1 VTIIGVEAVGVG
13 KRFGAFAALSGID
26 MRVRPGTVHGL
37 LGENGAGKS
46 TLVKCLMGYYRADEG
61 SFLVDGKE
69 AAIGRPADADALG
82 LGMVYQHFTLVP
94 SMTVAEN
101 LVIARGQVPAVINW
115 AWERAALDAFMA
127 RTPFAVPLD
136 AAVDTLSAGERQ
148 KTEILKQLYLQRRL
162 LVLDEPTSVL
172 TPQEAEEML
181 GLMQGLAHGGTATV
195 VIITH
200 KLPDVMRFTDEV
212 TVLRRGRLA
221 GQGATAGLSRTDL
234 TSMMIGEPHAPT
246 RPERQGG
253 AEAAVRLAVRNL
265 RTAAGVGQP
274 SLDIASLDVRAHE
287 IVGVAGVSGNG
298 QKELLEV
305 LGGQRPG
312 GGAVTVDGAS
322 YAATRRQSQ
331 ALHVRVI
338 PEEPLRN
345 GCVPGMS
352 VVDNLNLRR
361 FDQNESGGGR
371 RWLDAGGMRR
381 RAARMIAGYGVRAAS
396 VDAPIS
402 VLSGGNVQRCV
413 LARELDGE
421 VALLIVANPC
431 FGLDVKAV
439 AEVRARLMA
448 ARNAGCAILL
458 ISEDL
463 DEILELADRV
473 VVMRNGRIVHETP
486 AAGADPHAI
495 GAHML
500 DAHDAQPG
508 SAAGTKPAPALAREH
523 VSQR

>member
-1 VTIIGVEAVGVG
+1 MKAVGIEAASIC
-13 KRFGAFAALSGID
+13 KRFGAFAALSDIG
-26 MRVRPGTVHGL
+26 MKVQPGTVHGL

-46 TLVKCLMGYYRADEG
+46 TLVKCLMGYYRADAG
-61 SFLVDGKE
+61 SFLVDGRE
-69 AAIGRPADADALG
+69 AAIARPADADALG

-115 AWERAALDAFMA
+115 ARERAALDGFMG
-127 RTPFAVPLD
+127 RMPFQVRLD
-136 AAVDTLSAGERQ
+136 APVGTLSAGERQ

-172 TPQEAEEML
+172 TPQEADEML
-181 GLMQGLAHGGTATV
+181 GLMQGLAHAGTATV

-200 KLPDVMRFTDEV
+200 KLSDVMRFTDEV
-212 TVLRRGRLA
+212 TVLRRGRMA
-221 GQGATAGLSRTDL
+221 GHGATSRLSRGEL
-234 TSMMIGEPHAPT
+234 TAMMIGEHHAPA
-246 RPERQGG
+246 RPERRG
-253 AEAAVRLAVRNL
+253 AAGSAVRLQVRNL
-265 RTAAGVGQP
+265 HTAGGLGQTA
-274 SLDIASLDVRAHE
+274 LDIVGLDVRAHE
-287 IVGVAGVSGNG
+287 VVGVAGVSGNG
-298 QKELLEV
+298 QRELLEV

-312 GGAVTVDGAS
+312 GGAVTVDGVPYGAS
-322 YAATRRQSQ
+322 RRQSQ
-331 ALHVRVI
+331 DLHVRII

-352 VVDNLNLRR
+352 VVDNLNLRS
-361 FDQNESGGGR
+361 FDRTGDGGNTGSR
-371 RWLDAGGMRR
+371 RWLDPGAMRR
-381 RAARMIAGYGVRAAS
+381 RATRMIAGYGVRAAS
-396 VDAPIS
+396 ADAPIG

-413 LARELDGE
+413 LARELDGT
-421 VALLIVANPC
+421 VALLVIANPC

-439 AEVRARLMA
+439 AEVRARLME

-463 DEILELADRV
+463 DEIMELADRI
-473 VVMRNGRIVHETP
+473 VVMRGGRIVHEAP

-500 DAHDAQPG
+500 DAH
-508 SAAGTKPAPALAREH
+508 AAA
-523 VSQR
+523 

>member
-1 VTIIGVEAVGVG
+1 MTAAGIEAAGVG
-13 KRFGAFAALSGID
+13 KRFGSFAALSDIN
-26 MRVRPGTVHGL
+26 MKVRAGTVHGL

-46 TLVKCLMGYYRADEG
+46 TLVKCLMGYYRADKG
-61 SFLVDGKE
+61 SFLVDGRE
-69 AAIGRPADADALG
+69 AVINRPADADALG

-115 AWERAALDAFMA
+115 AQERAALDAFMG
-127 RTPFAVPLD
+127 RTPFPVRLD
-136 AAVDTLSAGERQ
+136 ATVGTLSAGERQ

-172 TPQEAEEML
+172 TPREAEELL
-181 GLMQGLAHGGTATV
+181 GLMQALAHGGTATV

-221 GQGATAGLSRTDL
+221 GRGTTSGLSRGDL
-234 TSMMIGEPHAPT
+234 TAMMIGEPHAPA
-246 RPERQGG
+246 RPERHGG

-265 RTAAGVGQP
+265 RTPGGVGQP
-274 SLDIASLDVRAHE
+274 ALAITSLEVRTYE
-287 IVGVAGVSGNG
+287 ILGVAGVSGNG

-312 GGAVTVDGAS
+312 KGVITVGGAP

-331 ALHVRVI
+331 ASHVRVI
-338 PEEPLRN
+338 PEEPLHN

-352 VVDNLNLRR
+352 VVDNLNLRL
-361 FDQNESGGGR
+361 FDQDEGGGR
-371 RWLDAGGMRR
+371 RRWLDPSGMRR

-396 VDAPIS
+396 ADAPIS

-413 LARELDGE
+413 LARELDGK
-421 VALLIVANPC
+421 VALLVVANPC

-439 AEVRARLMA
+439 AEVRAQLMA

-473 VVMRNGRIVHETP
+473 VVMRNGCIVHETP

-500 DAHDAQPG
+500 DAH
-508 SAAGTKPAPALAREH
+508 AA
-523 VSQR
+523 

>member
-1 VTIIGVEAVGVG
+1 VTAVGVEAVGIG

-46 TLVKCLMGYYRADEG
+46 TLVKCLMGYHRADEG
-61 SFLVDGKE
+61 SFLVDGRE

-115 AWERAALDAFMA
+115 ARERAALAAFMG
-127 RTPFAVPLD
+127 RMPFPVPLD
-136 AAVDTLSAGERQ
+136 ATVGTLSAGERQ

-172 TPQEAEEML
+172 TPQEAEELL
-181 GLMQGLAHGGTATV
+181 GLMQGLAHSDTATV

-221 GQGATAGLSRTDL
+221 GHSATAGLSRSDL
-234 TSMMIGEPHAPT
+234 TSMMIGEPHAPA
-246 RPERQGG
+246 RPERRGG
-253 AEAAVRLAVRNL
+253 AEAAMRLAVRSL
-265 RTAAGVGQP
+265 RTTAGVGQH
-274 SLDIASLDVRAHE
+274 SLDIAKLEVRAHE

-298 QKELLEV
+298 QKELLEA
-305 LGGQRPG
+305 LGGQRPFG
-312 GGAVTVDGAS
+312 GVVTVGGTP

-331 ALHVRVI
+331 AMHVRVI

-352 VVDNLNLRR
+352 VADNLNLRR
-361 FDQNESGGGR
+361 FDQNEGGAGR

-473 VVMRNGRIVHETP
+473 VVMRNGRIVHEALAT
-486 AAGADPHAI
+486 GADPHAI

-500 DAHDAQPG
+500 DAHAAQP
-508 SAAGTKPAPALAREH
+508 AGATGTVPTPALA
-523 VSQR
+523 

>member
-1 VTIIGVEAVGVG
+1 MTAAKAAGVEAVGIG
-13 KRFGAFAALSGID
+13 KRFGAFTALAGID

-61 SFLVDGKE
+61 GFLVDGKE
-69 AAIGRPADADALG
+69 AAITRPADADALG

-115 AWERAALDAFMA
+115 GRERGALDAFMG
-127 RTPFAVPLD
+127 RMPFPIRLD
-136 AAVDTLSAGERQ
+136 ATVGALSAGERQ

-172 TPQEAEEML
+172 TPREAEEML

-195 VIITH
+195 VVITH
-200 KLPDVMRFTDEV
+200 KLSDVTRFTDEV

-221 GQGATAGLSRTDL
+221 GRGRTAGLSRGDL
-234 TSMMIGEPHAPT
+234 TAMMIGEPHAPA
-246 RPERQGG
+246 RPERHGG
-253 AEAAVRLAVRNL
+253 AEAAVRLSVRNL
-265 RTAAGVGQP
+265 RAAGDAGQP
-274 SLDIASLDVRAHE
+274 VLDIAALDVRAHE

-298 QKELLEV
+298 QKELLEA

-312 GGAVTVDGAS
+312 GGAVRVDGAP

-331 ALHVRVI
+331 ALGVRVI

-352 VVDNLNLRR
+352 VVDNLNLRL
-361 FDQNESGGGR
+361 FDRREDGGGR
-371 RWLDAGGMRR
+371 RWLDLRGMRR
-381 RAARMIAGYGVRAAS
+381 RAARMIASYGVRAAS
-396 VDAPIS
+396 PEVPMG

-413 LARELDGE
+413 LARELDGK
-421 VALLIVANPC
+421 VSLLVVANPC

-463 DEILELADRV
+463 DEILELSDRI
-473 VVMRNGRIVHETP
+473 VVMRRGRVVHEAP

-500 DAHDAQPG
+500 DAQ
-508 SAAGTKPAPALAREH
+508 AAKEPSPALA
-523 VSQR
+523 

>member
-1 VTIIGVEAVGVG
+1 MTAAGVEAVGIG
-13 KRFGAFAALSGID
+13 KRFGAFAALAGID
-26 MRVRPGTVHGL
+26 MKVRPGTVHGL

-61 SFLVDGKE
+61 SFLVDGRE
-69 AAIGRPADADALG
+69 AAIARPADADALG

-101 LVIARGQVPAVINW
+101 LVIARGQVPVVINW
-115 AWERAALDAFMA
+115 ARERAALDAFMA
-127 RTPFAVPLD
+127 RMPFPIRLD
-136 AAVDTLSAGERQ
+136 AAVGTLSAGERQ

-172 TPQEAEEML
+172 TPREAEEML
-181 GLMQGLAHGGTATV
+181 GIMQGLAHGGTATV
-195 VIITH
+195 VVITH
-200 KLPDVMRFTDEV
+200 KLSDVLRFTDEV

-221 GQGATAGLSRTDL
+221 GRGQTAGLSRGDL
-234 TSMMIGEPHAPT
+234 TAMMIGEPHAPA
-246 RPERQGG
+246 RPERHGA
-253 AEAAVRLAVRNL
+253 AEAAVRLSIRTL
-265 RTAAGVGQP
+265 RATGEAGQP
-274 SLDIASLDVRAHE
+274 VLDIAGLDVRAHE

-298 QKELLEV
+298 QKELLEA

-312 GGAVTVDGAS
+312 GGGGVRVDGIP

-331 ALHVRVI
+331 ALGVRVI

-352 VVDNLNLRR
+352 VVDNLNLRS
-361 FDQNESGGGR
+361 FDRRDDGSRR
-371 RWLDAGGMRR
+371 RWLDTGGMRR
-381 RAARMIAGYGVRAAS
+381 RAARMIAGYGVRAPS
-396 VDAPIS
+396 VDAPIR
-402 VLSGGNVQRCV
+402 VLSGGNVQRGV

-421 VALLIVANPC
+421 VSLLVVANPC

-463 DEILELADRV
+463 DEILELADRI
-473 VVMRNGRIVHETP
+473 VVMRGGRIVHEAP

-500 DAHDAQPG
+500 DAQAV
-508 SAAGTKPAPALAREH
+508 SAATPGRAA
-523 VSQR
+523 

>member
-1 VTIIGVEAVGVG
+1 MTAAKAAAGVEAVGIG
-13 KRFGAFAALSGID
+13 KRFGAFTALAGID

-69 AAIGRPADADALG
+69 VAIARPADADALG

-101 LVIARGQVPAVINW
+101 LVIARGEVPAVIHW
-115 AWERAALDAFMA
+115 GRERVALDAFMA
-127 RTPFAVPLD
+127 RMPFPVRLD
-136 AAVDTLSAGERQ
+136 ATVGALSAGERQ

-172 TPQEAEEML
+172 TPREAEEML

-195 VIITH
+195 VVITH
-200 KLPDVMRFTDEV
+200 KLSDVTRFTDEV

-221 GQGATAGLSRTDL
+221 GRGQTAGLSRGDL
-234 TSMMIGEPHAPT
+234 TAMMIGEPHAPA
-246 RPERQGG
+246 RPERHGG
-253 AEAAVRLAVRNL
+253 AEAAVRLSVRNL
-265 RTAAGVGQP
+265 RATGDAGQP
-274 SLDIASLDVRAHE
+274 VLDIAALHVRAHE

-298 QKELLEV
+298 QKELLET
-305 LGGQRPG
+305 LGGQRPD
-312 GGAVTVDGAS
+312 GGAVRVDGVP

-331 ALHVRVI
+331 ALGVRVI

-352 VVDNLNLRR
+352 VVDNLNLRL
-361 FDQNESGGGR
+361 FDRRGEGGRGEEGR
-371 RWLDAGGMRR
+371 RWWLDGGGMRR

-396 VDAPIS
+396 PEVPIG

-413 LARELDGE
+413 LARELDG
-421 VALLIVANPC
+421 VVSLLVVANPC

-463 DEILELADRV
+463 DEILELADRI
-473 VVMRNGRIVHETP
+473 VVMRRGQVVHEAP

-500 DAHDAQPG
+500 DAQAV
-508 SAAGTKPAPALAREH
+508 SAARTEPSPAMA
-523 VSQR
+523 